1 MVDFFKNLF
10 ENVGGKLKTLAMI
23 YSVIGIVVSI
33 IGCIILFAEE
43 LVGAGFLVLIF
54 GPIVSVIT
62 SYGLY
67 AYGELTENSNIIAKH
82 LYRKKTDDAA
92 ADKKT
97 QELLMEI
104 SAKLSQKDE

>member
-1 MVDFFKNLF
+1 MVEFFKNLF
-10 ENVGGKLKTLAMI
+10 ENVGSKLKTLAVV
-23 YSVIGIVVSI
+23 YSVIGIVASV
-33 IGCIILFAEE
+33 IGCIALFATE

-54 GPIVSVIT
+54 GPIFSVIT

-82 LYRKKTDDAA
+82 LYRKKADDAT

-104 SAKLSQKDE
+104 SAKLSQKEE